1 MRGNDT
7 YADKCVDRLSST
19 RSPILGRVGSLQY
32 GAIVD
37 VPLTKVITK
46 WLKQSGIVLLLPHE
60 YMLLPRARLY
70 LSNVRDYS
78 LDGAGPEHSLSRI
91 ERMLQVR
98 PPFDSSV
105 SH

>member
-46 WLKQSGIVLLLPHE
+46 WLKQSGIVHFLVHVLVPSLASLL
-60 YMLLPRARLY
+60 RF
-70 LSNVRDYS
+70 SDS
-78 LDGAGPEHSLSRI
+78 LDGARPEHSSSRI
-91 ERMLQVR
+91 ERVFQVC
-98 PPFDSSV
+98 PQFDHYLSL
-105 SH
+105 